1 VLFSSPLEI
10 ENNTQMQLYIMVE
23 ILESNEDE
31 LNNTFIIDRVTF
43 NHESSTR
50 HFAIIFELNPNKIYY
65 VPLKYAYHY
74 KLYTSPI
81 NLKYMPTLI
90 FDIRGYNL
98 RKDEITP
105 LICKHIS
112 TIPDSDSDL
121 NHLKSDF
128 QLMKLLTFNVN
139 SHKNVMP
146 TMHANHR
153 VILFT
158 PIKLYNCLPFDI
170 RIDIYTQDNAQDS
183 AYSTQLKQSEN
194 IHINL
199 EYKKLDKF
207 KLVIHDYLN
216 LDWNT
221 TLAWSSII
229 ESNEEMH
236 KLEFN
241 LIPTTE
247 TQVSSK
253 QLNLYLSYKKP
264 NEYTLYSPYWL
275 INKSG
280 KPLLIK
286 SVDTPT
292 RVYHLYD
299 ETILMFDFKNYI
311 KKKNLIKLS
320 LKSDNNNN
328 NNTDNKSWSD
338 SFSLDTIGTTNMV
351 NCKDDKKQ
359 RFTFLMR
366 STLSNSSRT
375 KLITFAP
382 FLSVVNQLEEP
393 IEICEFNQHE
403 QIAYKWQKVGSNM
416 SDAFWLN
423 ESKFGFE
430 KHSFCIKMGK
440 YF

>member
-1 VLFSSPLEI
+1 
-10 ENNTQMQLYIMVE
+10 
-23 ILESNEDE
+23 
-31 LNNTFIIDRVTF
+31 
-43 NHESSTR
+43 
-50 HFAIIFELNPNKIYY
+50 
-65 VPLKYAYHY
+65 
-74 KLYTSPI
+74 
-81 NLKYMPTLI
+81 
-90 FDIRGYNL
+90 
-98 RKDEITP
+98 
-105 LICKHIS
+105 
-112 TIPDSDSDL
+112 
-121 NHLKSDF
+121 
-128 QLMKLLTFNVN
+128 MKLLTFNVN

-207 KLVIHDYLN
+207 KLVIHDYLK

-229 ESNEEMH
+229 ESNEEIH

-320 LKSDNNNN
+320 LKNDNNNN
-328 NNTDNKSWSD
+328 NNDNKSWSD

-403 QIAYKWQKVGSNM
+403 QIAYKWQKVDSNM

-430 KHSFCIKMGK
+430 KHSFCIKIGK